1 MLVKQ
6 SVSDIDKGELSKA
19 LAVLE
24 PFKNLSS
31 TMPLQYVTA
40 FMLVAL
46 EEGKGVTE
54 YAKEAG
60 VAPSVMTRHLA
71 DLGDV
76 NRYHESGYGLV
87 KLETDLMDRR
97 FKKVMLTHA
106 GKGIVAQIV
115 RAMRRG
121 QAPAPMT
128 RELAEDLTRR
138 AT

>member
-1 MLVKQ
+1 MSTPVKQ
-6 SVSDIDKGELSKA
+6 SVSQDDKAVLHSA
-19 LAVLE
+19 LAALE
-24 PFKNLSS
+24 PFKNLNS

-76 NRYHESGYGLV
+76 NRYHEEGYGLV

-97 FKKVMLTHA
+97 FKKVMLTHV

-115 RAMRRG
+115 RA
-121 QAPAPMT
+121 
-128 RELAEDLTRR
+128 LKR
-138 AT
+138 A